1 MATRISSSKK
11 PHPTVATI
19 PTGTVNPPA
28 SARLGADRITRRF
41 GPVVAN
47 DGIDLSV
54 RRGEIHAIVGQNG
67 AGKSTLMRIFQGL
80 DQPDEGTVIVDD
92 QPVRFKGPTDALTCG
107 IGMVHQEFMLAGAL
121 TLVENLVLGAEP
133 GRHGFI
139 DRQGARQKAE
149 KLARQAGVELDWSQ
163 TADLASIPDRQ
174 IVEILRLL
182 YRGADIL
189 ILDEPT
195 AVLAPSQVDQLFALL
210 RELRRDGHTIL
221 FISHKL
227 REVMSLADRVTVLRQ
242 GRVIETVDIGAVD
255 EERLANLV
263 VGETIEPAHRG
274 DTGHHGHSV
283 LDVAGL
289 SIAGSGGR
297 LALDR
302 VSFGVA
308 AGEILGVAG
317 VAGNG
322 QEALIAGLAGLIRT
336 NGGAIQLKGRD
347 IAGLDVGQRRA
358 AGIGYVSADR
368 AGEGLCQQAS
378 VTENA
383 VAGSQRALAADAG
396 GWLFPRRCRARAQSI
411 VDRYQ
416 VVHGGLDRPVAD
428 LSGGNQQRLLIGR
441 EIDRAPDLLL
451 IAQPTRGVDVKGI
464 AAIHGELLAF
474 RERGGAIVMVSEELD
489 ELIALTDRIL
499 VLCGGRQMGIVARRE
514 ASTETLAP
522 LMVGVGSK
530 AA

>member
-1 MATRISSSKK
+1 LA
-11 PHPTVATI
+11 AE
-19 PTGTVNPPA
+19 G
-28 SARLGADRITRRF
+28 ITRRF

-54 RRGEIHAIVGQNG
+54 RQGEIHAIVGQNG

-80 DQPDEGTVIVDD
+80 DYPDEGDVVVDGR
-92 QPVRFKGPTDALTCG
+92 PVRFKGPADALTCG

-133 GRHGFI
+133 GRSGLI
-139 DRQGARQKAE
+139 DRKRALSKAE
-149 KLARQAGVELDWSQ
+149 DLARQAGVSLDWTQ
-163 TADLASIPDRQ
+163 RADRASVPDRQ

-195 AVLAPSQVDQLFALL
+195 AVLAPSQVDQLFDLL
-210 RELRRDGHTIL
+210 RSLRRAGHTIL

-227 REVMSLADRVTVLRQ
+227 REVLALADRVTVLRQ
-242 GRVIETVDIGAVD
+242 GQVIETADVGAID
-255 EERLANLV
+255 EARLAHSV

-274 DTGHHGHSV
+274 EVGGCGEIV
-283 LDVAGL
+283 LEVSGL
-289 SIAGSGGR
+289 VIADRSDR
-297 LALDR
+297 LMLD
-302 VSFGVA
+302 GVA
-308 AGEILGVAG
+308 FNVAKGEILGVAG

-322 QEALIAGLAGLIRT
+322 QEALIASLVGLLHPS
-336 NGGAIQLKGRD
+336 GGRIAMGDRD
-347 IAGLDVGQRRA
+347 ITRLDVQSRRD

-368 AGEGLCQQAS
+368 AAEGLCQHAS

-383 VAGSQRALAADAG
+383 VAGSQRSLAAEAG
-396 GWLFPRRCRARAQSI
+396 GWLWPGRCRGVARSI

-441 EIDRAPDLLL
+441 EIDRDPNLLL

-464 AAIHGELLAF
+464 AAIHSELLAY
-474 RERGGAIVMVSEELD
+474 RERGGAIIMVSEELD
-489 ELIALTDRIL
+489 ELIDLSDRIL
-499 VLCGGRQMGIVARRE
+499 VLCGGRQMGIVDRLD

-522 LMVGVGSK
+522 LMVGVGS
-530 AA
+530 AAA